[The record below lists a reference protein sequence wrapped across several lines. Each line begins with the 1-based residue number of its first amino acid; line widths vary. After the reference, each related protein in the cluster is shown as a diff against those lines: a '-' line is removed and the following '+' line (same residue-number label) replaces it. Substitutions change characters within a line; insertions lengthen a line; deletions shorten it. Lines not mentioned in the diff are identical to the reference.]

1 MLMLPPEKKRKIG
14 QNNPENQRTLSFA
27 TPSGYFHP
35 FFNRKK
41 TMLEDLKEILDIQEF
56 DMKML
61 RLMRVKKERLKELQ
75 QIEELRKELHQQTTM
90 KEAEIEE
97 LGKNIQT
104 LEQKIQEIAGKIK
117 KLEAQQ
123 VNIKKADEFNAL
135 TQEMTQ
141 AERERIAIEQKVFDL
156 VDKRVAE
163 EEMLAKIKESLKGSE
178 ENSLNLEKEIQASIK
193 VINEEGVNLKEQ
205 RDILSTQA
213 NSEILQIYER
223 LLRNKKDRVVV
234 PIENRTCSGCHI
246 VLTAQ
251 HENLVRKGE
260 NLVFCE
266 HCSRIHYWQE
276 SEALEG
282 SVVATK
288 RRRRRL
294 ANA

>member
-1 MLMLPPEKKRKIG
+1 
-14 QNNPENQRTLSFA
+14 
-27 TPSGYFHP
+27 
-35 FFNRKK
+35 
-41 TMLEDLKEILDIQEF
+41 MLEDLKEILDIQEL
-56 DMKML
+56 DMKMI
-61 RLMRVKKERLKELQ
+61 RLMRVKKERIKELQ
-75 QIEELRKELHQQTTM
+75 QIEDLRKELHQQTGM
-90 KEAEIEE
+90 KESEIEE
-97 LGKNIQT
+97 LGKNIQS
-104 LEQKIQEIAGKIK
+104 LEQKIQEVNARIK

-123 VNIKKADEFNAL
+123 SNVKKADEFNAL

-141 AERERIAIEQKVFDL
+141 AERERITLEQKVSDL

-163 EEMLAKIKESLKGSE
+163 EELLGKIRDSLKSSE
-178 ENSLNLEKEIQASIK
+178 ESSLNLEKEIQASIRL
-193 VINEEGVNLKEQ
+193 INEEGANLKEQ
-205 RDILSTQA
+205 RDSMAAQA
-213 NSEILQIYER
+213 NSEVLQIYER

-282 SVVATK
+282 TAVATK
-288 RRRRRL
+288 RRRRR
-294 ANA
+294 AASA

>member
-1 MLMLPPEKKRKIG
+1 
-14 QNNPENQRTLSFA
+14 
-27 TPSGYFHP
+27 
-35 FFNRKK
+35 
-41 TMLEDLKEILDIQEF
+41 MLEDLKEILDIQEL

-61 RLMRVKKERLKELQ
+61 RLMRVKKERVKELQ
-75 QIEELRKELHQQTTM
+75 QIEDLRKELHQQTTM
-90 KEAEIEE
+90 KESEIEE

-104 LEQKIQEIAGKIK
+104 LEHKIQEVAAKIK

-123 VNIKKADEFNAL
+123 ANIKKADEFNAL

-141 AERERIAIEQKVFDL
+141 AERERIALEQTVSDR

-163 EEMLAKIKESLKGSE
+163 EEMLTKIKESLKGSE

-193 VINEEGVNLKEQ
+193 IINEEGTGLKGQ
-205 RDILSTQA
+205 RDTLATHA
-213 NSEILQIYER
+213 NPEILQIYER

-251 HENLVRKGE
+251 HENLVRKGG

-282 SVVATK
+282 SAVATK

-294 ANA
+294 ASA